1 MRYIVGGLI
10 AVGVAERTNEL
21 PRHYF
26 LSRATFAHQRWRSHG
41 IMDPMGLERSVSGFH
56 RQSRYLC
63 VAFPSLVLALMSETA
78 LYGEIMAE
86 LSRGHTR
93 LFRSN
98 AGFAW
103 QGTVIEQ
110 TPQRLVL
117 KDPRPIRVGIK
128 GMSDLIGWSPTVVSG
143 EGRVIVGENLFA
155 VYTAIEVKGP
165 KIRTT
170 DEQIAF
176 IETVR
181 RYGGR
186 AGIARS
192 VEDARRITQPW
203 LDRD

>member
-1 MRYIVGGLI
+1 
-10 AVGVAERTNEL
+10 
-21 PRHYF
+21 
-26 LSRATFAHQRWRSHG
+26 
-41 IMDPMGLERSVSGFH
+41 
-56 RQSRYLC
+56 
-63 VAFPSLVLALMSETA
+63 MSETA

-117 KDPRPIRVGIK
+117 KDPRPIRVGVT
-128 GMSDLIGWSPTVVSG
+128 GMSDLIGWSPTVLPNN
-143 EGRVIVGENLFA
+143 GRIIVGENLFA

-165 KIRTT
+165 KTRTL

-181 RYGGR
+181 RCGGR

-203 LDRD
+203 LNQD